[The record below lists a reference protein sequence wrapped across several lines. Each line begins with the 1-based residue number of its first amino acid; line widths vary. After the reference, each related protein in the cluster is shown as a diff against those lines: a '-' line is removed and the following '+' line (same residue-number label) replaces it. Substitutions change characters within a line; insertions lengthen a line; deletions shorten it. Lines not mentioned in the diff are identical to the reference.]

1 MRSFLV
7 ALAFT
12 AVARAADFPAPFN
25 TEPAKGAPLPPD
37 EAAVAVKTPP
47 GFHVSMFAAE
57 PDVQQPIAI
66 ATDSRGRLW
75 VAECYTYAESKTNFD
90 TTLRDRVVIF
100 EDADNDGHFDKRTV
114 FWDQGQRLSSV
125 ELGFGGVWV
134 TCAPNL
140 LFIPDKN
147 GDDIPDGPPEVV
159 LDGWDAGN
167 VRHNIV
173 NGLRWGPDGWLYGRH
188 GILATSLIGAPGT
201 PSEQRTKINAGIWR
215 YHPTRKVFE
224 VVAHGTTNPWGMDW
238 NEAGE
243 GFFSNTVIGHLWHL
257 IPGAHYERMYGE
269 DFNPHVYQLLG
280 QCADHYHFD
289 TGAGWT
295 KSRATF
301 DGVPASASDALGGGH
316 AHCGCLIYQGDQW
329 PEYWRGK
336 VLTINFHGRRL
347 NVDRLERRG
356 SSYVAKHEPDAF
368 FFGDPWFRGIDLI
381 QAPDGGVFVADWN
394 DASEC
399 HDNDGVHRTSGRIYK
414 ITYDAPKRIVATSE
428 GALLSVPLTK
438 DVAAFND
445 LELVQAQFSK
455 NEWFNRTA
463 RRVSQERVAKRPQS
477 ESVSVLFRKIVD
489 PDFGLNDQE
498 RAAAALARDAITKGT
513 ESTRRLRLIWALE
526 AMDASSQELLR
537 KWTQDR
543 DEMVRAWAVRILAA
557 QGAQSYLLAVASSET
572 SPLVRRAYAESLSRM
587 RGEQRNQILGVLL
600 GFADDRANP
609 DLPLLLWHQ
618 ALEAGIEPLRLT
630 QLAAEGDSAL
640 FQRFTARL
648 VAENMSHGPQ
658 PVSDLL
664 DLANKPALLANVVAG
679 MADGLRGLRK
689 VAKPEGWDRFAANAH
704 ATLDSAGA
712 ARLRE
717 IEIIFGDGR
726 ALDEIRAVALDAKV
740 DFAARRQAVQSLIDA
755 RVPDL
760 RPVCE
765 QLLEVRDLAGIAARG
780 LATFDD
786 PKVGALLLQRYGG
799 MYAHQRPEAIGALV
813 SRPAW
818 ATMLLDAIANGQIA
832 RTDLDAYHAR
842 QIRAF
847 NNDALTKRLADV
859 WGDIRETDEAKKA
872 LMTKLKAQLTPEVLA
887 KADLSAGRALFNA
900 TCAACHKLHGE
911 GGALAPDLTGS
922 ARDNLTYLLE
932 NIIDPNAI
940 VPVDFRLSIVTL
952 KDGRVL
958 SGFVGGKTERTFTLR
973 TMTDTPTID
982 RTDVEK
988 IVESPNSLMPEGL
1001 LSALNEAQVRDLIGY
1016 LQSKAQV
1023 PLPK

>member
-1 MRSFLV
+1 MAGMPAMCGTTSSTACAGDRTAGSTGATAFSRRSLV
-7 ALAFT
+7 
-12 AVARAADFPAPFN
+12 
-25 TEPAKGAPLPPD
+25 
-37 EAAVAVKTPP
+37 
-47 GFHVSMFAAE
+47 
-57 PDVQQPIAI
+57 
-66 ATDSRGRLW
+66 GR
-75 VAECYTYAESKTNFD
+75 
-90 TTLRDRVVIF
+90 
-100 EDADNDGHFDKRTV
+100 
-114 FWDQGQRLSSV
+114 
-125 ELGFGGVWV
+125 
-134 TCAPNL
+134 
-140 LFIPDKN
+140 
-147 GDDIPDGPPEVV
+147 
-159 LDGWDAGN
+159 
-167 VRHNIV
+167 
-173 NGLRWGPDGWLYGRH
+173 
-188 GILATSLIGAPGT
+188 PGT
-201 PSEQRTKINAGIWR
+201 PPEQRTKINAGIWR

-238 NEAGE
+238 NEVGE
-243 GFFSNTVIGHLWHL
+243 AFFTNTVIGHLWHL
-257 IPGAHYERMYGE
+257 IPGAHYERMFGE
-269 DFNPHVYQLLG
+269 DFNPHVYQLMG

-356 SSYVAKHEPDAF
+356 SGYVAKHEPDAF

-414 ITYDAPKRIVATSE
+414 ITYDAPKRIVATPES
-428 GALLSVPLTK
+428 ALLSVPLTK

-463 RRVSQERVAKRPQS
+463 RRISQERATKRPQF
-477 ESVSVLFRKIVD
+477 ESVSVLFRKMSD
-489 PDFGLNDQE
+489 PDFALNDQE
-498 RAAAALARDAITKGT
+498 RAAAALARDAIAKGT

-537 KWTQDR
+537 KWSQDR
-543 DEMVRAWAVRILAA
+543 DEMVRAWAVRILAG
-557 QGAQSYLLAVASSET
+557 QGAQSYLLAIASSET

-587 RGEQRNQILGVLL
+587 HGEQGNQVLGVLL
-600 GFADDRANP
+600 GVADDAANP

-618 ALEAGIEPLRLT
+618 ALASGIEPLRLT
-630 QLAAEGDSAL
+630 QLAAEANSAL
-640 FQRFTARL
+640 FQRFAARL
-648 VAENMSHGPQ
+648 VAESMNTRSQ
-658 PVSDLL
+658 AVSNLL
-664 DLANKPALLANVVAG
+664 ELAKKPTLIANVVAG

-689 VAKPEGWDRFAANAH
+689 VAKPEGWDRFAGDARK
-704 ATLDSAGA
+704 TLDSHGQ

-726 ALDEIRAVALDAKV
+726 ALDEIRTIALDSKA
-740 DFAARRQAVQSLIDA
+740 DFGARRQALQSLIDA
-755 RVPDL
+755 RAVDL
-760 RPVCE
+760 RTVCE
-765 QLLEVRDLAGIAARG
+765 QLLEVRDLAGVAARG
-780 LATFDD
+780 LASFDD
-786 PKVGALLLQRYGG
+786 PKIGALLVQKYGG
-799 MYAHQRPEAIGALV
+799 MSVHQRLDTIGALV
-813 SRPAW
+813 SRPKW
-818 ATMLLDAIANGQIA
+818 ATLLLDAIANGQIA
-832 RTDLDAYHAR
+832 RTDLDAYCAR

-847 NNDALTKRLADV
+847 NNDALTKRLVEV
-859 WGDIRETDEAKKA
+859 WGEVRETDEAKKA
-872 LMTKLKAQLTPEVLA
+872 FMTKLKAQLTAEVLA
-887 KADLSAGRALFNA
+887 KADLSAGRALFNV
-900 TCAACHKLHGE
+900 TCSACHKLHGE
-911 GGALAPDLTGS
+911 GGTLSPDLTGS
-922 ARDNLTYLLE
+922 ARDNLTYLVE

-958 SGFVGGKTERTFTLR
+958 SGFVGGKTGRTFTLR

-982 RTDVEK
+982 RADVEK

-1001 LSALNEAQVRDLIGY
+1001 LSALTETQVRDLIGY

-1023 PLPK
+1023 PLPDGAK

>member
-1 MRSFLV
+1 
-7 ALAFT
+7 
-12 AVARAADFPAPFN
+12 
-25 TEPAKGAPLPPD
+25 
-37 EAAVAVKTPP
+37 
-47 GFHVSMFAAE
+47 
-57 PDVQQPIAI
+57 
-66 ATDSRGRLW
+66 
-75 VAECYTYAESKTNFD
+75 
-90 TTLRDRVVIF
+90 
-100 EDADNDGHFDKRTV
+100 
-114 FWDQGQRLSSV
+114 
-125 ELGFGGVWV
+125 
-134 TCAPNL
+134 
-140 LFIPDKN
+140 
-147 GDDIPDGPPEVV
+147 
-159 LDGWDAGN
+159 
-167 VRHNIV
+167 
-173 NGLRWGPDGWLYGRH
+173 
-188 GILATSLIGAPGT
+188 
-201 PSEQRTKINAGIWR
+201 
-215 YHPTRKVFE
+215 
-224 VVAHGTTNPWGMDW
+224 
-238 NEAGE
+238 
-243 GFFSNTVIGHLWHL
+243 
-257 IPGAHYERMYGE
+257 
-269 DFNPHVYQLLG
+269 
-280 QCADHYHFD
+280 
-289 TGAGWT
+289 
-295 KSRATF
+295 
-301 DGVPASASDALGGGH
+301 
-316 AHCGCLIYQGDQW
+316 
-329 PEYWRGK
+329 
-336 VLTINFHGRRL
+336 
-347 NVDRLERRG
+347 
-356 SSYVAKHEPDAF
+356 
-368 FFGDPWFRGIDLI
+368 
-381 QAPDGGVFVADWN
+381 
-394 DASEC
+394 
-399 HDNDGVHRTSGRIYK
+399 
-414 ITYDAPKRIVATSE
+414 
-428 GALLSVPLTK
+428 
-438 DVAAFND
+438 
-445 LELVQAQFSK
+445 
-455 NEWFNRTA
+455 
-463 RRVSQERVAKRPQS
+463 
-477 ESVSVLFRKIVD
+477 
-489 PDFGLNDQE
+489 
-498 RAAAALARDAITKGT
+498 
-513 ESTRRLRLIWALE
+513 
-526 AMDASSQELLR
+526 MDASSQELLR

-557 QGAQSYLLAVASSET
+557 QGAQSYLLAIASSET

-618 ALEAGIEPLRLT
+618 ALQAGIEPLRLT

-664 DLANKPALLANVVAG
+664 DLAKKPALLANVVAG

-689 VAKPEGWDRFAANAH
+689 VAKPEGWNRFAANAH

-760 RPVCE
+760 RPICE

-872 LMTKLKAQLTPEVLA
+872 LMTKLKRNSRPRCSRR
-887 KADLSAGRALFNA
+887 ADLAGGPRALQRDLRRVPQTPRRRRHAGTRSHRFRA
-900 TCAACHKLHGE
+900 GQLH
-911 GGALAPDLTGS
+911 
-922 ARDNLTYLLE
+922 YLLE
-932 NIIDPNAI
+932 NIVDPNAI

-982 RTDVEK
+982 RSDVGERS
-988 IVESPNSLMPEGL
+988 VESPNSLMPEGL
-1001 LSALNEAQVRDLIGY
+1001 LGAL
-1016 LQSKAQV
+1016 K
-1023 PLPK
+1023 